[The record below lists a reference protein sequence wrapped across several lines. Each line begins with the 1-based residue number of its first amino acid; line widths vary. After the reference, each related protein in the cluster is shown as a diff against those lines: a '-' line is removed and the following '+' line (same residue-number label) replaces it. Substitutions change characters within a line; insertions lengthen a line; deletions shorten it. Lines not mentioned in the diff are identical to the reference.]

1 MERSVSFEGTA
12 TRLTEGK
19 GSILR
24 ILDEIEEMVETATR
38 IPMTGKVL
46 VDDHAL
52 LDSIDRI
59 RTGLPEELRQAKW
72 LTKERQRVIQ
82 EAEAE
87 CERMIEETKAYV
99 AKMAGETEIVRLA
112 QAKAEEILAEA
123 KGTANDLKVDAR
135 DYADEVL
142 RQMEQTLN
150 KSINT
155 VRKGR
160 EELQEHWGREH
171 EEDY

>member
-12 TRLTEGK
+12 ARLTDGK

-87 CERMIEETKAYV
+87 CERMIEETKTYV
-99 AKMAGETEIVRLA
+99 AKMAGETEIVRMA

-123 KGTANDLKVDAR
+123 KRTANDLKVDAR

-142 RQMEQTLN
+142 RQMEQTLT

-160 EELQEHWGREH
+160 EELQEHWGRER
-171 EEDY
+171 EEEY